1 MMKCKGC
8 GVLLQHEDPKKEG
21 YSKNEA
27 ELCERCFRIR
37 HYNEYRQ
44 VPKSNQDFIPILKD
58 ISKTN
63 DLVVLVLD
71 VWMLPQNL
79 ELIKKYLSNPILLVL
94 TKRDLLPRS
103 ITDKYLL
110 EYMKSYDLSV
120 VDQVMISSV
129 KNTNLDELLEK
140 IKKYQTSKKV
150 YVVGYT
156 NAGKS
161 TMINTLLRHY
171 SDSLEEITTSMLTS
185 TTLNT
190 IEVPFLE
197 DMTLLDTPGLLEE
210 GNYLD
215 LLEGKMIKKVIP
227 KKEIKPITYQI
238 KETQT
243 LQVEN
248 LFSLEVVTPTNL
260 TFYLSNT
267 LVIHRFYKTLPEH
280 YHKRTIEISSSNQDL
295 VILGIGFIRILKP
308 CTLILDIPKE
318 VNVYVRPSLIGV
330 SNR

>member
-1 MMKCKGC
+1 MKVQG
-8 GVLLQHEDPKKEG
+8 
-21 YSKNEA
+21 

-44 VPKSNQDFIPILKD
+44 VIKSNQDFIPILKD

-71 VWMLPQNL
+71 LWMLPQNL
-79 ELIKKYLSNPILLVL
+79 DLIKKYLSNPILLVL

-110 EYMKSYDLSV
+110 DYMKSYDLSV

-129 KNTNLDELLEK
+129 KNTNLDELLNK
-140 IKKYQTSKKV
+140 IKKHQTSKNV

-215 LLEGKMIKKVIP
+215 LLDGKMIKRVIP

-238 KETQT
+238 KEPQT
-243 LQVEN
+243 LQVES
-248 LFSLEVVTPTNL
+248 LFSLEIVTPTNL
-260 TFYLSNT
+260 TFYLSNA
-267 LVIHRFYKTLPEH
+267 LSIHRFYKTLPVQ

-308 CTLILDIPKE
+308 CTIILDLPKE
-318 VNVYVRPSLIGV
+318 VTIYVRPSLIGV

>member
-8 GVLLQHEDPKKEG
+8 GALLQQEDPKKEG
-21 YSKNEA
+21 FMKVPG

-44 VPKSNQDFIPILKD
+44 VIKSNQDFIPILKD

-79 ELIKKYLSNPILLVL
+79 DLIKKYLSNPILLVL

-110 EYMKSYDLSV
+110 DYMKSYDLSV

-129 KNTNLDELLEK
+129 KNTNLDELLNK
-140 IKKYQTSKKV
+140 IKKHQTSKNV

-215 LLEGKMIKKVIP
+215 LLDGKMIKRVIP

-238 KETQT
+238 KEPQT
-243 LQVEN
+243 LQVES
-248 LFSLEVVTPTNL
+248 LFSLEIVTPTNL

-267 LVIHRFYKTLPEH
+267 LSIHRFYKTLPEQ

-308 CTLILDIPKE
+308 CTIILDLPKE
-318 VNVYVRPSLIGV
+318 VTIYVRPSLIGV

>member
-8 GVLLQHEDPKKEG
+8 GALLQQEDPKKEG
-21 YSKNEA
+21 FMKVQG

-44 VPKSNQDFIPILKD
+44 VIKSNQDFIPILEN

-71 VWMLPQNL
+71 LWMLPQNL
-79 ELIKKYLSNPILLVL
+79 DLIKKYLSNPILLVL

-110 EYMKSYDLSV
+110 DYMKSYDLSV

-129 KNTNLDELLEK
+129 KNTNLDELLAK

-215 LLEGKMIKKVIP
+215 LLDGKMIKRVIP

-238 KETQT
+238 KEPQT
-243 LQVEN
+243 LQVESH
-248 LFSLEVVTPTNL
+248 FSLEIVTPTNL

-267 LVIHRFYKTLPEH
+267 LSIHRFYKTLPEQ

-308 CTLILDIPKE
+308 CTIILDLPKE
-318 VNVYVRPSLIGV
+318 VTIYVRPSLIGV

>member
-8 GVLLQHEDPKKEG
+8 GALLQQEDPKKE
-21 YSKNEA
+21 
-27 ELCERCFRIR
+27 
-37 HYNEYRQ
+37 
-44 VPKSNQDFIPILKD
+44 SNQDFIPILKD

-79 ELIKKYLSNPILLVL
+79 DLIKKYLSNPILLVL

-110 EYMKSYDLSV
+110 DYMKSYDLSV

-129 KNTNLDELLEK
+129 KNTNLDELLDK
-140 IKKYQTSKKV
+140 IKKHQTSKNV

-215 LLEGKMIKKVIP
+215 LLDGKMIKRVIP

-238 KETQT
+238 KEPQT
-243 LQVEN
+243 LQVES
-248 LFSLEVVTPTNL
+248 LFSLEIVTPTNL

-267 LVIHRFYKTLPEH
+267 LSIHRFYKTLPEQ

-308 CTLILDIPKE
+308 CTIILDLPKE
-318 VNVYVRPSLIGV
+318 VTIYVRPSLIGV

>member
-8 GVLLQHEDPKKEG
+8 GALLQQEDPKKEG
-21 YSKNEA
+21 FMKVPG

-44 VPKSNQDFIPILKD
+44 VIKSNQDFIPILKD

-79 ELIKKYLSNPILLVL
+79 DLIKKYLSNPILLVL

-110 EYMKSYDLSV
+110 DYMKSYDLSV

-129 KNTNLDELLEK
+129 KNTNFDELLDK
-140 IKKYQTSKKV
+140 IKKHQTSKNV

-215 LLEGKMIKKVIP
+215 LLDGKMIKRVIP

-238 KETQT
+238 KDPQT
-243 LQVEN
+243 LQVES
-248 LFSLEVVTPTNL
+248 LFSLEIVTPTNL

-267 LVIHRFYKTLPEH
+267 LSIHRFYKTLPEQ

-308 CTLILDIPKE
+308 CTIILDLPKE
-318 VNVYVRPSLIGV
+318 VTIYVRPSLIGV